1 MVLLDGAD
9 APVVPAFRHRER
21 SNVMLK
27 RLVCAALALSL
38 LGATA
43 ASARPWSGSRHYD
56 RGSHYSYSHH
66 GWRGHRDNGAGV
78 ALGIGLGLFALA
90 AIASQN
96 DDRYY
101 DYGPP
106 PPPPPAYRGG
116 YYYGY

>member
-1 MVLLDGAD
+1 
-9 APVVPAFRHRER
+9 
-21 SNVMLK
+21 MLK

-38 LGATA
+38 MGVTA
-43 ASARPWSGSRHYD
+43 ASARPWSGGRHYD
-56 RGSHYSYSHH
+56 RGSHYSYDHH

-78 ALGIGLGLFALA
+78 ALGVGLGLFALA

-116 YYYGY
+116 YGYYGY